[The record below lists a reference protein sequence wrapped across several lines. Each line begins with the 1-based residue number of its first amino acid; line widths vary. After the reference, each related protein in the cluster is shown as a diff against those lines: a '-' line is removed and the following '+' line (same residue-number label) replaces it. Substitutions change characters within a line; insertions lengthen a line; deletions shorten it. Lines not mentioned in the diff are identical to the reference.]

1 MELVVP
7 AGSRGALK
15 AALDA
20 GADVVYLGL
29 RDETNARHFPG
40 LNFSPEELPQTVA
53 QVHAAGRK
61 VYLALNTYARAGG
74 WERWRSAVDT
84 AVRSQVDALIAAD
97 IAVLE
102 YAARTYPELR
112 LHLSVQASA
121 TNWRALHFYRT
132 NFGISRAVLPRVL
145 SLAQVKRLAE
155 RDVVP
160 LEVFGFGGLCIM
172 AEGRCLFSS
181 YASGRSPNNYGA
193 CSPAQ
198 AVEWRP
204 ATEGEGVETR
214 VGGVL
219 VDRFGAG
226 EAVGYP
232 TLCKGRYRVEGRTA
246 YAFEEPVSLN
256 SLELLPELAR
266 IGVKAVKLEGRQ
278 RSPAYIARVTAVW
291 RAAIDALQAAPERFE
306 VRPAWNETLAALSE
320 GRQTVLG
327 AYARVW
333 Q

>member
-1 MELVVP
+1 
-7 AGSRGALK
+7 
-15 AALDA
+15 
-20 GADVVYLGL
+20 
-29 RDETNARHFPG
+29 
-40 LNFSPEELPQTVA
+40 
-53 QVHAAGRK
+53 
-61 VYLALNTYARAGG
+61 
-74 WERWRSAVDT
+74 
-84 AVRSQVDALIAAD
+84 
-97 IAVLE
+97 
-102 YAARTYPELR
+102 
-112 LHLSVQASA
+112 
-121 TNWRALHFYRT
+121 
-132 NFGISRAVLPRVL
+132 
-145 SLAQVKRLAE
+145 
-155 RDVVP
+155 
-160 LEVFGFGGLCIM
+160 M

-219 VDRFGAG
+219 VDRFGTG

-232 TLCKGRYRVEGRTA
+232 TLCKGRYRVEGRTT

-306 VRPAWNETLAALSE
+306 VRPAWHETLAALSE

>member
-7 AGSRGALK
+7 AGSRGALQ

-20 GADVVYLGL
+20 GADTVYVGL

-40 LNFSPEELPQTVA
+40 LNFAAAELPETVER
-53 QVHAAGRK
+53 VHGAGRK
-61 VYLALNTYARAGG
+61 LYLAINTYARAGE
-74 WERWRSAVDT
+74 WKRWREAVDT
-84 AVRSQVDALIAAD
+84 AARSGVDALIGAD
-97 IAVLE
+97 IAVLD
-102 YAARTYPELR
+102 YAARTWPELR

-121 TNWRALHFYRT
+121 TNWRALNFYRR
-132 NFGISRAVLPRVL
+132 NFGIRRAVLPRVL
-145 SLAQVKRLAE
+145 SLAQVERLAAH
-155 RDVVP
+155 RIVP

-181 YASGRSPNNYGA
+181 YACGRSPNNFGA
-193 CSPAQ
+193 CSPAD
-198 AVEWRP
+198 AVEWRD
-204 ATEGEGVETR
+204 AAGAIETR

-219 VDRFGAG
+219 VDRFGEG
-226 EAVGYP
+226 EAAGYP
-232 TLCKGRYRVEGRTA
+232 TLCKGRYVVAGARTH
-246 YAFEEPVSLN
+246 AFEEPVSLN

-266 IGVKAVKLEGRQ
+266 IGVAAVKLEGRQ
-278 RSPAYIARVTAVW
+278 RSPAYVARMTRVW
-291 RAAIDALQAAPERFE
+291 RAAIDALREAPERFA
-306 VRPAWNETLAALSE
+306 VRPAWREALDGLAE